1 MSSLQRLNLYWVNL
15 GFLKGENLFFFK
27 VFREKSRT
35 ANIYRVPV
43 PRQSGLPDID
53 VLKGIKKFSN
63 YTRSQLLDI
72 RDEDLDI
79 LAQEAEEAVVKSQQM
94 NNDTRTKVDQ
104 TYLDLQQ
111 QIQDF
116 NDNMTIKKQIIEEAQ
131 EAVRN
136 PPSKRR
142 KRQGFKGLPV
152 A

>member
-1 MSSLQRLNLYWVNL
+1 M
-15 GFLKGENLFFFK
+15 
-27 VFREKSRT
+27 
-35 ANIYRVPV
+35 

-104 TYLDLQQ
+104 TYLELQQ

-136 PPSKRR
+136 PSSKRR
-142 KRQGFKGLPV
+142 KREGF
-152 A
+152 